1 MGFMQESQNHTGSRR
16 VLVADDS
23 HDIRRML
30 QFHFEDNGWEVIQA
44 ANGAEAIEQL
54 LVEQPDLLVLD
65 VMMPEINGWE
75 VLKYL
80 REKEMVASTPVV
92 MLTGIGEGLNS
103 MTSPL
108 FGADAY
114 LDKPVD
120 LDELD
125 EAIEKAIATSRE
137 RATESVVPS

>member
-1 MGFMQESQNHTGSRR
+1 MGEQELNKT

-23 HDIRRML
+23 IDIRRML
-30 QFHFEDNGWEVIQA
+30 QFHLEDQGWTFIEA

-54 LVEQPDLLVLD
+54 LVEQPELLVLD

-75 VLKYL
+75 VIKYV
-80 REKEMVASTPVV
+80 REKEQLNGTPVL
-92 MLTGIGEGLNS
+92 MLTGIGEGLNE

-125 EAIEKAIATSRE
+125 AKIEETLSAAAE
-137 RATESVVPS
+137 RTETAEN